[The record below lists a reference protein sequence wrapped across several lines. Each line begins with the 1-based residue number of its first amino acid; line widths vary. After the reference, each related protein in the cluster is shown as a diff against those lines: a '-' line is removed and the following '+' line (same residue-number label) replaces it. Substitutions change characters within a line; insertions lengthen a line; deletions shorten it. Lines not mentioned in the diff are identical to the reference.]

1 MINYKELTG
10 LIDAGKDEEIQKALQ
25 NLPEQAVIALM
36 DMQDAPHK
44 QYLINLLNPFV
55 PSADSLLAARK
66 GDTSNWDDELID
78 YAFRTYANG
87 DMPREADF
95 DYDPAKYEEAFDK
108 FMSDGSSF
116 QNYVAGLRKKY
127 GESITGSNDEQP
139 DTGINAQSLSLD
151 DLWNNINDFG
161 MVGEDSDDFTKN
173 EWNKL
178 IDVYDMAVENTARS
192 DPDKLVEHLLHKGF
206 SGNALGRAAHE
217 VIDEYH
223 PDYEIDESM
232 FGPVYAEDDEANPND
247 KRWLNEWLSKHH
259 YVDTNG
265 DGDTDVITADTNGN
279 GKPDTAV
286 VAGDDAKEEKEAVK
300 AAKED
305 LGLDGDDDTST
316 GKKKKELED
325 DNADVLSDKK
335 QKDTCSDSRQKN
347 IISALSELRF

>member
-1 MINYKELTG
+1 
-10 LIDAGKDEEIQKALQ
+10 
-25 NLPEQAVIALM
+25 
-36 DMQDAPHK
+36 
-44 QYLINLLNPFV
+44 
-55 PSADSLLAARK
+55 
-66 GDTSNWDDELID
+66 
-78 YAFRTYANG
+78 
-87 DMPREADF
+87 
-95 DYDPAKYEEAFDK
+95 
-108 FMSDGSSF
+108 
-116 QNYVAGLRKKY
+116 
-127 GESITGSNDEQP
+127 
-139 DTGINAQSLSLD
+139 
-151 DLWNNINDFG
+151 

-316 GKKKKELED
+316 GKKNKELED